1 LVSGIIGSSQMEAQ
15 TPSSGL
21 RIVVIDGEDAV
32 NVVQQQ
38 TAAAPV
44 VEVRDRNNQPVS
56 GVVVK
61 FAIRSGR
68 AMFSGARSLAVTIAQ
83 TNVMTAAQ
91 AATTPAAAGG
101 TGGGLSPT
109 TLAAIGAAAAGG
121 AVAAKKLSAIG
132 GRTYT
137 GQFSGTLPMA
147 FATCTRFEQQTGTLT
162 HTVTLQ

>member
-1 LVSGIIGSSQMEAQ
+1 MSPVSHGRRHTSVFVLLALVSGIIGSSQMEAQ

-32 NVVQQQ
+32 NVVQQK
-38 TAAAPV
+38 TAVAPV

-56 GVVVK
+56 GAVVK

-68 AMFSGARSLAVTIAQ
+68 ATFSG
-83 TNVMTAAQ
+83 
-91 AATTPAAAGG
+91 
-101 TGGGLSPT
+101 
-109 TLAAIGAAAAGG
+109 GG